1 MRQVGKRLG
10 LNVRFVKTSFEASL
24 RQLAQDRF
32 DMVASAVPITADR
45 KGTVDFSDSYLPA
58 DQALMVR
65 KGSAIESVDDL
76 KGRVVAAQLG
86 TGGADYAQDKTDAK
100 TVRTFDLI
108 DDAYQALEAGQV
120 DAVIHDFAVLK
131 YAEGRRPRLSVVQEM
146 PTGDQYGFAFA
157 KDSDALRAAVNDA
170 LEKLKQDGTY
180 AKIYR
185 KWFGAD
191 PPQRILD

>member
-1 MRQVGKRLG
+1 MAGCNDDKAQQPVQRGKIETIRAGTLTVGSEIPYEPFEFGRAPRYVGFDVDVVRQVGKRLG

-65 KGSAIESVDDL
+65 KGSGIESVDDL

-120 DAVIHDFAVLK
+120 DAVIHDFAV
-131 YAEGRRPRLSVVQEM
+131 RSTPRAGVL
-146 PTGDQYGFAFA
+146 G
-157 KDSDALRAAVNDA
+157 
-170 LEKLKQDGTY
+170 
-180 AKIYR
+180 
-185 KWFGAD
+185 
-191 PPQRILD
+191 